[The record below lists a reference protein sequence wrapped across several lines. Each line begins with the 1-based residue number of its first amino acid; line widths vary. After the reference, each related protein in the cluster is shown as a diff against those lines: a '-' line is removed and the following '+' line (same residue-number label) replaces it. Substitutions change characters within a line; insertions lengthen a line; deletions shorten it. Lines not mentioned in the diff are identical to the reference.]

1 MTHRPATI
9 LTVDDEPDV
18 EPLIRQGLKRETRDG
33 RYDLLFASDGVEA
46 LEVLEEAPSVE
57 LVLTDLNMPRMDGL
71 TLLGR
76 MHEMDRPLKAVVV
89 TAYGDVENIRTAMN
103 RGAFDF
109 LMKPLLLEDLRTT
122 VRKAVE
128 AVEQQ
133 KQAERVRETFGRY
146 LSAEVAQSLL
156 AHPGALKLGGE
167 KRRVSL
173 LMSDIRGFS
182 TVSESLPPETV
193 VEILNTYLGRMAEV
207 ISEYGGT
214 IIEYIGDAIFV
225 VFGAPLQRDNDAL
238 RAVACATAMQLAMAD
253 VNRELTTMGIRR
265 LEMGIGLHTGEV
277 VIGNIGSERRAK
289 YGAVGSHVNLVG
301 RIEAWTVGEQI
312 FASSETMAAAGPTV
326 KIGLE
331 STLVAKGFSRPVEL
345 YEVRGVGSPYN
356 LALPDR
362 HELYVGLHPPR
373 PCDCALLDGK
383 ALTGETQHGTVLR
396 ISRSSMIVSLSDSP
410 ELMSN
415 VRLSFQLSD
424 EPGQS
429 LDDVYGK
436 VVEMDDDEN
445 EIKIRFTAVPDEVS
459 DAIEELYASGEPGA

>member
-1 MTHRPATI
+1 MSTRPAKI
-9 LTVDDEPDV
+9 LAVDDEPDV
-18 EPLIRQGLKRETRDG
+18 EPLIRQGLKREIQDG
-33 RYDLLFASDGVEA
+33 QYDLLFATDGVEA
-46 LEVLEEAPSVE
+46 LDVLETVPSVD

-76 MHEMDRPLKAVVV
+76 VHEMDRILKAVVV

-122 VRKAVE
+122 VRNAVA
-128 AVEQQ
+128 AVQQQ
-133 KQAERVRETFGRY
+133 KQAQRVRETFGRY

-156 AHPGALKLGGE
+156 SRPEALKLGGE

-193 VEILNTYLGRMAEV
+193 VEILNIYLGRMAEV
-207 ISEYGGT
+207 ISQYGGT

-225 VFGAPLQRDNDAL
+225 VFGAPLQQDDDAL
-238 RAVACATAMQLAMAD
+238 RAVACATAMQLAMAG
-253 VNRELTTMGIRR
+253 VNEELKTMGIRR

-312 FASSETMAAAGPTV
+312 FASSETLTDAGPAVT
-326 KIGLE
+326 IGKE
-331 STLVAKGFSRPVEL
+331 STLVAKGFSRPIRL

-356 LALPDR
+356 LSMPDR
-362 HELYVGLHPPR
+362 SERFVELDPPR
-373 PCDCALLDGK
+373 PCDCTLLDGK
-383 ALTGETQHGTVLR
+383 ALTGELQHGSLLR
-396 ISRSSMIVSLSDSP
+396 ISRSSAIISLAEPPD
-410 ELMSN
+410 LMAN
-415 VRLSFQLSD
+415 VRLRCRLTDTADTVS
-424 EPGQS
+424 G
-429 LDDVYGK
+429 DVYGK
-436 VVEMDDDEN
+436 VVHIDDDRG
-445 EIKIRFTAVPDEVS
+445 EITIRFTAVPDDVS
-459 DAIEELYASGEPGA
+459 DAIEVLQKPDERAP